1 MIAADV
7 IRFYRPTTRTH
18 PNCCYYDA
26 ASNEFHAFSPAILCE
41 QARAALETVPM
52 MTMWWLVGWL
62 VGRLVVSV
70 AIFVV
75 AHRSPGFHERS
86 ELAKVEQGMGQRR
99 PWRRH
104 GRFFAGRLVLDWFCG
119 PATSRGWVGLAMR
132 RRGWLAGWLAGATHR
147 VPLTK
152 SPLVCVRG
160 RTCTHFTYTHVL
172 VFGGHG
178 RNWTS

>member
-132 RRGWLAGWLAGATHR
+132 RRGWLAGWLAGWCHSSCPTDEITIGMRAWSHMHALYVHT
-147 VPLTK
+147 
-152 SPLVCVRG
+152 CAGVR
-160 RTCTHFTYTHVL
+160 RA
-172 VFGGHG
+172 
-178 RNWTS
+178 W